1 MINSNINSTQNEDQI
16 YIIGD
21 VHGCYK
27 SLLALIEQFP
37 NKQNSKIVFVGDL
50 VDRGNDSYNVVKFI
64 IENKYDCVKGNHE
77 DMLLE
82 YGPTKEEPL
91 VNDESKHWLYSCGG
105 IETLNSYKTIQEY
118 FEHYDFLNSLPLYL
132 EYKNYKTE
140 DNRYLVVSHSTIGR
154 VWELRNSQDKIDKEI
169 FEKHIMWSRKSS
181 IDMKEIFNVY
191 GHTIY
196 DEPNITPYS
205 MGIDLGCFHK
215 KNKNKVSNPKLCALE
230 FPSMKIYTQKNLD
243 NKKD

>member
-1 MINSNINSTQNEDQI
+1 MKNIINDQI

-27 SLLALIEQFP
+27 SLLALIEQLP
-37 NKQNSKIVFVGDL
+37 NKQNSKIIFVGDL
-50 VDRGNDSYNVVKFI
+50 VDRENDSYNVIKFI

-82 YGPTKEEPL
+82 FGPTKEEPL
-91 VNDESKHWLYSCGG
+91 VNDESRDWLYRCGG
-105 IETLNSYKTIQEY
+105 NETLKSYKTREEY

-215 KNKNKVSNPKLCALE
+215 KNKNKVPNPRLCALE
-230 FPSMKIYTQKNLD
+230 FPSMRIFTQESLENPK
-243 NKKD
+243 